1 MLTSQ
6 VNPRFEHI
14 LELVKELPER
24 EKVLLSKELEKD
36 IMGSK
41 LTELLKTFSTDEL
54 SLDTIEE
61 EVEFVRQSIYDNLK
75 H

>member
-61 EVEFVRQSIYDNLK
+61 EVEIVRQSIYDNQK